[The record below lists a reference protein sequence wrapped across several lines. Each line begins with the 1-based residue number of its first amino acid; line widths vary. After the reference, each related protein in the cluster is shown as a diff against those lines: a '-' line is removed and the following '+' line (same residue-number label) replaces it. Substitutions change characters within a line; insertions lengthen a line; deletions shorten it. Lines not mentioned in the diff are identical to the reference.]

1 MSVLARTVASLKRLG
16 VKLGSWLRP
25 AWMVVRPVALPV
37 WNALSRTVSG
47 LGDNNAD
54 LMAAG
59 LAFYALI
66 SIAPL
71 LVIAVAIVGEVVGH
85 DLAQSEIRARVAEQ
99 LGDKLADLVTS
110 LVEATAAPGAGVIA
124 TMLSVVALLLASSRL
139 FGTVA
144 SAVNT
149 LWGVPERGKQNVGHA
164 VWRYVRGKLLSF
176 AGVAV
181 VGIIFLGLI
190 GLRFVLTFA
199 KEVSHDFSFLASISL
214 WAAVENVMALA
225 ILTGLFAVLFRVLPD
240 RRLAWKPLW
249 IGAAITAL
257 LLLVGRALIASYLG
271 TATIESAYGAAGSV
285 VVFLFW
291 SYYSALAFLFG
302 AKLTYVMA
310 TPVLAP
316 PVVAPPG

>member
-1 MSVLARTVASLKRLG
+1 M
-16 VKLGSWLRP
+16 
-25 AWMVVRPVALPV
+25 
-37 WNALSRTVSG
+37 
-47 LGDNNAD
+47 
-54 LMAAG
+54 
-59 LAFYALI
+59 
-66 SIAPL
+66 
-71 LVIAVAIVGEVVGH
+71 
-85 DLAQSEIRARVAEQ
+85 
-99 LGDKLADLVTS
+99 
-110 LVEATAAPGAGVIA
+110 
-124 TMLSVVALLLASSRL
+124 
-139 FGTVA
+139 
-144 SAVNT
+144 
-149 LWGVPERGKQNVGHA
+149 
-164 VWRYVRGKLLSF
+164 
-176 AGVAV
+176 
-181 VGIIFLGLI
+181 
-190 GLRFVLTFA
+190 LTFA